1 MYQAFNDNIIVEVT
15 HNPVLQKTVLEA
27 KVVATCS
34 HTDKLRD
41 KVVVA
46 DRRHFNELSEIEN
59 TDATTAS
66 GIILGNKKSYASLDI
81 KNILAVKE

>member
-34 HTDKLRD
+34 HTEKLQDKM
-41 KVVVA
+41 VVA
-46 DRRHFNELSEIEN
+46 DRRHLNELAEIEN
-59 TDATTAS
+59 EDNKTAS
-66 GIILGNKKSYASLDI
+66 GLILGNKKSYASLDT